1 MEELQKL
8 TVHLEY
14 IFLKTIVRELKA
26 GHIKILD
33 AKNYA
38 ISFRKLEPFGSLEDA
53 KAKMQQFST
62 IYQAYVLP
70 EDYIDI
76 YFQELKKDE
85 LIEKMREYLK
95 NNNIEEAI
103 KLVKTN

>member
-14 IFLKTIVRELKA
+14 IFLKTIVRELKSN
-26 GHIKILD
+26 HIKIAD

-38 ISFRKLEPFGSLEDA
+38 IAFRKLEPFRSLEDA
-53 KAKMQQFST
+53 KTKMTQFST
-62 IYQAYVLP
+62 LYKAYVLP

-85 LIEKMREYLK
+85 LIEQMREHLK
-95 NNNIEEAI
+95 KNEIDQAI
-103 KLVKTN
+103 QLVKVQ

>member
-26 GHIKILD
+26 NHLKIPD
-33 AKNYA
+33 AKMYA
-38 ISFRKLEPFGSLEDA
+38 TAFKKLEPFTSLDDA
-53 KAKMQQFST
+53 KTKMMQFAQM
-62 IYQAYVLP
+62 YQAYVLP

-85 LIEKMREYLK
+85 LIEQMREHLK
-95 NNNIEEAI
+95 NNNIDEAI
-103 KLVKTN
+103 KLVKVN